1 MSQHISS
8 QKSID
13 SVGRPCTTVMSTSGM
28 VSSPNY
34 LTSQVALSVLKQ
46 GGNAIESA
54 IAGAS
59 AMSVVYPHMN
69 TIGGDNFWLIY
80 NAKTAEIKG
89 IQSTG
94 SAGENVTSNFYRSQ
108 GYDRIPTRGYLAA
121 NTVPGAVAGWN
132 AAYDYSQQQMNG
144 TGKWRDLLNP
154 AIEYAENGFPVSVNQ
169 HQWLQKNLN
178 SSDRE
183 FGNLRR
189 FEGFSS
195 IFFKPNG
202 EPYKSGEIL
211 RQKDL
216 AETLKRIA
224 EQGSGEFYRGETAE
238 KIVADLQ
245 SHGGLLT
252 LDDFARHQ
260 TRWVEPISVDYRGN
274 RAYNLP
280 PPTQGIASL
289 QILSI
294 LNNFNVRDLREGTAD
309 YYHLIVEATKL
320 AFADRD
326 RWVGDPDFVDIP
338 LEQLLSS
345 SHNQK
350 LAEQIDMQIARNYS
364 SISLESDTA
373 WLGVVDKDGNA
384 VSFIQ
389 SIADGFGSGIVA
401 KDTGVLLQ
409 NRGKFFS
416 LNKNQANYLEP
427 LKRSYHTLNPAMLLK
442 QGKPY
447 LVYGTM
453 GGEGQ
458 PQTQA
463 ALVTRIIDFGFSAQE
478 AVEAPRWIQG
488 RNLGFQTSELK
499 IEGRAARFVD
509 ELRQRG
515 HRVNLEPNYTDAMG
529 HAGVIAIDLETQ
541 VRSGGAD
548 PRGDGLAIGY

>member
-1 MSQHISS
+1 MSA
-8 QKSID
+8 
-13 SVGRPCTTVMSTSGM
+13 SGM

-34 LTSQVALSVLKQ
+34 LVSQVALSVLKQ

-54 IAGAS
+54 IAAAS

-94 SAGENVTSNFYRSQ
+94 SAGKNVTSNFYRSQ
-108 GYDRIPTRGYLAA
+108 GYDRIPMRGYLAA
-121 NTVPGAVAGWN
+121 NTVPGAIAGWD
-132 AAYDYSQQQMNG
+132 AAYKYSQQQMNG
-144 TGKWRDLLNP
+144 TSNWRDLLKP

-169 HQWLQKNLN
+169 HQWLEKNLN
-178 SSDRE
+178 STDRE
-183 FGNLRR
+183 FGDLRR
-189 FEGFSS
+189 FEGFRS
-195 IFFKPNG
+195 IFFKSNG
-202 EPYKSGEIL
+202 KPYKSGEIL

-224 EQGSGEFYRGETAE
+224 DRGADEFYRGETAE
-238 KIVADLQ
+238 KIVASLQ

-260 TRWVEPISVDYRGN
+260 SRWVEPISVDYRGY

-294 LNNFNVRDLREGTAD
+294 LNNFNVKDLGEGTAD

-345 SHNQK
+345 SHNRK
-350 LAEQIDMQIARNYS
+350 LAEQINMQTARNDS
-364 SISLESDTA
+364 SGNLESDTA

-401 KDTGVLLQ
+401 RSTGVLLQ

-416 LNKNQANYLEP
+416 LDKNQANYLEP

-442 QGKPY
+442 QGKPH

-463 ALVTRIIDFGFSAQE
+463 ALVTRIIDFNFSPQE
-478 AVEAPRWIQG
+478 AIEAPRWIQG
-488 RNLGFQTSELK
+488 RNLGSQTSELK
-499 IEGRAARFVD
+499 IEGRLARFVD
-509 ELRQRG
+509 ELEQRG
-515 HRVNLEPNYTDAMG
+515 HQINLQPDYTDAMG
-529 HAGVIAIDLETQ
+529 HAGVIAIDPETQ

>member
-1 MSQHISS
+1 
-8 QKSID
+8 
-13 SVGRPCTTVMSTSGM
+13 MSTSGM

-54 IAGAS
+54 IAAAS

-94 SAGENVTSNFYRSQ
+94 SAGKNVTRDFYLSQ
-108 GYDRIPTRGYLAA
+108 GYDRIPMRGYLAA

-132 AAYDYSQQQMNG
+132 AAYNYSQQQMNG
-144 TGKWRDLLNP
+144 TSEWRDLLNP
-154 AIEYAENGFPVSVNQ
+154 AIEYAGNGFPVSVNQ

-183 FGNLRR
+183 FGDLKR
-189 FEGFSS
+189 FEGFRS
-195 IFFKPNG
+195 IFFKSNG

-224 EQGSGEFYRGETAE
+224 EQGADEFYRGETAE

-245 SHGGLLT
+245 AHGGLLT
-252 LDDFARHQ
+252 LDDFARHNA
-260 TRWVEPISVDYRGN
+260 RWVEPISVDYRGY

-294 LNNFNVRDLREGTAD
+294 LNNFNVRDLGEETD
-309 YYHLIVEATKL
+309 YYHLIVEETKL

-338 LEQLLSS
+338 LAQMLSK

-350 LAEQIDMQIARNYS
+350 LAEQIHMQTACNDRS
-364 SISLESDTA
+364 SSLESDTA

-401 KDTGVLLQ
+401 EGTGVLLQ

-416 LNKNQANYLEP
+416 LDKNQANYLEP
-427 LKRSYHTLNPAMLLK
+427 LKRSYHTLNPAMLLR

-463 ALVTRIIDFGFSAQE
+463 ALVTRIVDFGFSPQE

-488 RNLGFQTSELK
+488 RNLGSQTSELK
-499 IEGRAARFVD
+499 IEGRLVRFAD
-509 ELRQRG
+509 ELKQRG
-515 HRVNLEPNYTDAMG
+515 HQVNVQPDYTDVVG
-529 HAGVIAIDLETQ
+529 HAGVIAIDPETQ

>member
-1 MSQHISS
+1 MLRMGFQFLSIS
-8 QKSID
+8 
-13 SVGRPCTTVMSTSGM
+13 T
-28 VSSPNY
+28 
-34 LTSQVALSVLKQ
+34 
-46 GGNAIESA
+46 
-54 IAGAS
+54 
-59 AMSVVYPHMN
+59 
-69 TIGGDNFWLIY
+69 
-80 NAKTAEIKG
+80 
-89 IQSTG
+89 
-94 SAGENVTSNFYRSQ
+94 
-108 GYDRIPTRGYLAA
+108 
-121 NTVPGAVAGWN
+121 
-132 AAYDYSQQQMNG
+132 
-144 TGKWRDLLNP
+144 
-154 AIEYAENGFPVSVNQ
+154 NGFRKILIRQ
-169 HQWLQKNLN
+169 IENLEIY
-178 SSDRE
+178 SGLKVLALFFLSPMASLI
-183 FGNLRR
+183 NL
-189 FEGFSS
+189 E
-195 IFFKPNG
+195 K
-202 EPYKSGEIL
+202 IL

-224 EQGSGEFYRGETAE
+224 EQGSDEFLSGRKLPK

-294 LNNFNVRDLREGTAD
+294 LNNFNVRDLGEGTAD

-401 KDTGVLLQ
+401 KGTGVLLQ

-488 RNLGFQTSELK
+488 RNLGSQSSELK

-515 HRVNLEPNYTDAMG
+515 HRVNVQPDYTDAMG

-548 PRGDGLAIGY
+548 PRGDGFGNWILAKANIAFLVLERYT